1 MLGELAALGAS
12 VLWTFTSIQFALAS
26 RRIGSPALNRI
37 RLVVAATFLSMIH
50 LLLYGELIPLHAEP
64 YRWGWLGISSVVGLV
79 LGDTSLFYA
88 FVIIGPRRA
97 MLLMTLAPVFS
108 TLMAWS
114 FLGESLL
121 LAEIVAI
128 LVTVSGIF
136 VVLSDNLDR
145 ENSTGETDKNYPL
158 GLLLA
163 TGGAVGQALGMV
175 LSKPALDGDFAPLS
189 ATLIRM
195 LIASAAIW
203 IYTLLRQPDGAT
215 LAALKDRNTML
226 PLVSGALAGPTV
238 AIWLT
243 MFAIQNTP
251 VGITSTLTSLA
262 PILLIPVERW
272 LFQVRISMRAVLG
285 TVIALIGAA
294 MLFMV

>member
-1 MLGELAALGAS
+1 MGELAALGAS
-12 VLWTFTSIQFALAS
+12 VLWTFTSIQFTLAS
-26 RRIGSPALNRI
+26 RRVGSPALNRI
-37 RLVVAATFLSMIH
+37 RLVVAAIFLSLIH
-50 LLLYGELIPLHAEP
+50 LLLFGELVPLHTEL
-64 YRWGWLGISSVVGLV
+64 YRWGWLGLSSVVGLV
-79 LGDTSLFYA
+79 LGDTSLFQA
-88 FVIIGPRRA
+88 FVIIGPRRS

-108 TLMAWS
+108 TLMAWG

-121 LAEIVAI
+121 PAEIVAI
-128 LVTVSGIF
+128 MVTVGGIF
-136 VVLSDNLDR
+136 VALSENLNRESSNGEVDR
-145 ENSTGETDKNYPL
+145 NYPL

-163 TGGAVGQALGMV
+163 TCGAVGQALGLV

-195 LIASAAIW
+195 LIASAAVW
-203 IYTLLRQPDGAT
+203 IYTLLRRPDGT
-215 LAALKDRNTML
+215 TQKALKDRKTML

-251 VGITSTLTSLA
+251 VGVTSTLTSLA
-262 PILLIPVERW
+262 PIILIPVERW
-272 LFQVRISMRAVLG
+272 LFHEKISMRAMVG

-294 MLFMV
+294 ALFMV